1 MTCSKCTSG
10 FCLVVSWNSSGQEHD
25 INTTQWRW
33 STGAMAAVV
42 QLWARLVS
50 SLHQRTEQRGPR
62 EKEVVHLLEQYFLD
76 TGLSHQVSYEQG
88 MNIEIQVLIGKWCII
103 PYIFSKLLTSNCYVN
118 YWGILQFDIQEPHV
132 NTTLNFLQILIQH
145 STSTSG
151 FPTVPIM
158 PQRPESGMA
167 CYWFIIT
174 GAQAYWVFQWWPFLT
189 FRY

>member
-1 MTCSKCTSG
+1 
-10 FCLVVSWNSSGQEHD
+10 
-25 INTTQWRW
+25 
-33 STGAMAAVV
+33 MAAVV

-118 YWGILQFDIQEPHV
+118 Y
-132 NTTLNFLQILIQH
+132 
-145 STSTSG
+145 
-151 FPTVPIM
+151 
-158 PQRPESGMA
+158 
-167 CYWFIIT
+167 
-174 GAQAYWVFQWWPFLT
+174 
-189 FRY
+189 